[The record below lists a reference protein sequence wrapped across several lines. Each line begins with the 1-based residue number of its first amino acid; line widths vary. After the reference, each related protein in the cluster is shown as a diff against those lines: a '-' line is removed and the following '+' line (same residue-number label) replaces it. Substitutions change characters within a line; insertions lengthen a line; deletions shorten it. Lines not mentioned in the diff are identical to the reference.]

1 MTPPPLTPLTA
12 LTSWTFDPLVLVPLA
27 AAAGLYLWGV
37 RALRRRGDPWPPAR
51 VAYWFL
57 GLALVFLGSSTF
69 LGVYDRT
76 LFLVPAIQH
85 MLLQMIAPVGLVCAA
100 PMTLALRTLPP
111 RWRRVLLAVVHS
123 RWARFVAHPAV
134 AFALFGL
141 TQFVYY
147 YTALYDVSLTSK
159 WVHDL
164 GHLHFVLVGFLFYW
178 SLLGIDPVPHRP
190 AFVFKFLLVV
200 GMAPI
205 HILLGVPIM
214 MMDALIGG
222 EYYLAL
228 GRDWGPSPLDDQFIG
243 GAILWG
249 FGDLAA
255 AALIGAF
262 MRQWFHS
269 DERMARRTDRQL
281 DRLYGDAATITPWW
295 TADASAQQADVS
307 GPQRDTR

>member
-1 MTPPPLTPLTA
+1 MTEPLTPLVA
-12 LTSWTFDPLVLVPLA
+12 LTSWTFDPLVLVPLTV
-27 AAAGLYLWGV
+27 AAGLYLWGV
-37 RALRRRGDPWPPAR
+37 QVLRRRGVPWPVAR
-51 VAYWFL
+51 IVWWFA
-57 GLALVFLGSSTF
+57 GLVLVFLGTATF

-76 LFLVPAIQH
+76 LFLVPAVQH

-100 PMTLALRTLPP
+100 PVTLALRTLPE
-111 RWRRVLLAVVHS
+111 RWRAVLLFVVHS
-123 RWARFVAHPAV
+123 RWARFVSHPGV

-147 YTALYDVSLTSK
+147 YTALYEISLRTV

-214 MMDALIGG
+214 MMDTLIGG
-222 EYYLAL
+222 DYYLAL
-228 GRDWGPSPLDDQFIG
+228 GRDWGPSPEQDQFIG

-262 MRQWFHS
+262 LRQWYRS

-281 DRLYGDAATITPWW
+281 DRLHGASTTITPWW
-295 TADASAQQADVS
+295 LADPRTEQADVN